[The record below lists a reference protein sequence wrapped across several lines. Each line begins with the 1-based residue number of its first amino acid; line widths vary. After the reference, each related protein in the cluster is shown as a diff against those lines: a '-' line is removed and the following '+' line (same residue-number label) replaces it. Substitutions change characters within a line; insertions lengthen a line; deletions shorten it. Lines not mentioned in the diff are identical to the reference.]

1 MKANDLQG
9 QVQCL
14 GLIKTEQ
21 LLLLKE
27 CLWLVVTSLFT
38 SFIPFKTVK
47 FQAINLICLLFCLV
61 LVFFY
66 WKSYRSAVQSGVYQ
80 YRCCILVPI
89 ENS

>member
-1 MKANDLQG
+1 MMKANDLQG

-38 SFIPFKTVK
+38 SFIPFKTVQ

-61 LVFFY
+61 LFFFIG
-66 WKSYRSAVQSGVYQ
+66 SHIDQLSSLV
-80 YRCCILVPI
+80 CINIDVAY
-89 ENS
+89 